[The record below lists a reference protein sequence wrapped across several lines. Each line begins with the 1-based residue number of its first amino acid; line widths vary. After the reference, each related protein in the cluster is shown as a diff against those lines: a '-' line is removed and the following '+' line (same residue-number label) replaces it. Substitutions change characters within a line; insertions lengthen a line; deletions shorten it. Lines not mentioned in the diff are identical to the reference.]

1 MAIKYEDCGRAII
14 EDGAIVIRIALDTLP
29 LVVDGAWGTGAMDTR
44 YKVTDP
50 AAFAADLVRELNDE
64 DERGTTR
71 IHRMFD
77 KAFENAIDQGAEGI
91 EPHEQQ
97 EA

>member
-1 MAIKYEDCGRAII
+1 MIELEKSGRAVV
-14 EDGAIVIRIALDTLP
+14 EDGSLVIRIAIEALP
-29 LVVDGAWGTGAMDTR
+29 MIVEGSWAAGGIDTR

-50 AAFAADLVRELNDE
+50 VAFAADLVRELNDE
-64 DERGTTR
+64 SEDGTTR

-77 KAFENAIDQGAEGI
+77 KAIDNAIGQGAAGVE
-91 EPHEQQ
+91 EHEQQ

>member
-1 MAIKYEDCGRAII
+1 MITLENSGRAII
-14 EDGAIVIRIALDTLP
+14 EDGSIVIRIAIDALP
-29 LVVDGAWGTGAMDTR
+29 MIVEGSWASGGMGTR
-44 YKVTDP
+44 YKVTDA

-64 DERGTTR
+64 SEDGTTR

-77 KAFENAIDQGAEGI
+77 KAIINAIEQGAEGI
-91 EPHEQQ
+91 EEHEKQ